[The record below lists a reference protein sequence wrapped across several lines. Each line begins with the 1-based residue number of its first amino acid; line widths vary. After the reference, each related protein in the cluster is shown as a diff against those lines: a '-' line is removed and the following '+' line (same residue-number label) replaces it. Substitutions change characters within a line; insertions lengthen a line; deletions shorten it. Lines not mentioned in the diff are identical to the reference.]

1 MGIYDFVSKLRPFRK
16 KYALKYFLIIVPVVL
31 LPLVALVILAI
42 ATHIKIVVIGASVV
56 VVFTILAAILVY
68 KLFSNIVVPLQ
79 VARHTINMYVN
90 NGKLPTLT
98 NVYDDEAGRL
108 LEDIYK
114 TLEEI
119 DFRFTEKSDM
129 IDLLSH
135 DLRAPVAR
143 IMGLSNLIKLDD
155 ETPKEEYADLIS
167 EECRNVLSLM
177 ENILMMFKEDVSAF
191 EPQIVNLRG
200 LLIDT
205 VSFFNIAAADK
216 NLKVEVDVDDSVY
229 INVQY
234 GLIKQ
239 AVRNIL
245 GNAIKFSSEGK
256 RITITS
262 KEQNDQVAI
271 TIRDEGMGLEKGDLQ
286 KIFERFTS
294 SGKKGTKG
302 ETSIG
307 LGLYLSKKIIEK
319 QGGKISAES
328 EGVNKGATF
337 TITLFQLITKKRKI
351 S

>member
-1 MGIYDFVSKLRPFRK
+1 
-16 KYALKYFLIIVPVVL
+16 
-31 LPLVALVILAI
+31 
-42 ATHIKIVVIGASVV
+42 
-56 VVFTILAAILVY
+56 
-68 KLFSNIVVPLQ
+68 
-79 VARHTINMYVN
+79 MYVN
-90 NGKLPTLT
+90 NGKVPVLT

-108 LEDIYK
+108 LEDINK
-114 TLEEI
+114 ALEEI

-167 EECRNVLSLM
+167 GECRNVLSLM

-216 NLKVEVDVDDSVY
+216 GLTVEVDVDDSVY

-234 GLIKQ
+234 GLFKQ

-256 RITITS
+256 RISITS

-271 TIRDEGMGLEKGDLQ
+271 TIRDEGLGLEKGDLQ

-294 SGKKGTKG
+294 SGKKGTNG
-302 ETSIG
+302 EASIG

-319 QGGKISAES
+319 QGGKITADS

-337 TITLFQLITKKRKI
+337 TITLFQLITKKRKM